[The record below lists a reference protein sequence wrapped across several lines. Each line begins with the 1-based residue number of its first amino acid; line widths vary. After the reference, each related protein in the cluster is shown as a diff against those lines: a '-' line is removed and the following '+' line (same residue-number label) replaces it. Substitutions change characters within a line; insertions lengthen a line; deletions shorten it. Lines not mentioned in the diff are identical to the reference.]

1 LKQKEL
7 DQTEILNKKDQ
18 EIELLKLNTAD
29 ELDQMKDEFER
40 KFSEFEAEST
50 DKMAEY
56 DMQKNSELEM
66 LANEFNRQKG
76 LDFQGLE
83 EKLRREYEAQVLSQN
98 LGVKTLEDQLVSVTT
113 EKHRE
118 VVELTNNFNLKMEEL
133 KNSDK
138 SEILNEKLQQ
148 EMLKNSA
155 LEEKL
160 NKLMSEMVDGKDLP
174 NGDKLKEASASDDKM
189 IIEQLKISNEKLLEE
204 IGRLQ
209 QRNYETNSMYSSTF
223 LNDSMQSRGFVA
235 DTPERR
241 SHRLNNKQ
249 G

>member
-1 LKQKEL
+1 M

-18 EIELLKLNTAD
+18 EIELLKSNATEGL
-29 ELDQMKDEFER
+29 ELMKMEFDQ
-40 KFSEFEAEST
+40 KFSDMDAENT
-50 DKMAEY
+50 EKMVEY
-56 DMQKNSELEM
+56 DMKKNSELERI
-66 LANEFNRQKG
+66 ADDFNRQKG
-76 LDFQGLE
+76 LDMQHLE
-83 EKLRREYEAQVLSQN
+83 EKLREEFLAQTKSEKLAVH
-98 LGVKTLEDQLVSVTT
+98 TLEEQLVSVTT

-118 VVELTNNFNLKMEEL
+118 VLELTNNFNVKMGEL

-155 LEEKL
+155 LGEKL
-160 NKLMSEMVDGKDLP
+160 EKLMSEMVDGKDLP
-174 NGDKLKEASASDDKM
+174 NGDKLKEASAGDDKM

-209 QRNYETNSMYSSTF
+209 QRNYETNSMYSSCF
-223 LNDSMQSRGFVA
+223 LNDSMQSKGFAA